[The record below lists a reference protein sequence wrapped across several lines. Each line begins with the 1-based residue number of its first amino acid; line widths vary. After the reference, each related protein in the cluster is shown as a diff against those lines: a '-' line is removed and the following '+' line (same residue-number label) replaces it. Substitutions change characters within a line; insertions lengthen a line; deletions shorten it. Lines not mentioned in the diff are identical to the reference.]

1 MTLKA
6 LETQLLFLSN
16 DEKAQA
22 IRRCRIKG

>member
-1 MTLKA
+1 MTLKE
-6 LETQLLFLSN
+6 LKTQLLSLSN